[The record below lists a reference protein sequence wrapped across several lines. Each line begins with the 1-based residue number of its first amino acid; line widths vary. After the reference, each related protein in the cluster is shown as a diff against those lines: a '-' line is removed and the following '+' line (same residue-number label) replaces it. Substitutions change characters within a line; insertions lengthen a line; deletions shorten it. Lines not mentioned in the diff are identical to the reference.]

1 MPAAAVPDTGLTCDH
16 ERMRTVDERTLQFGP
31 LWVLSALS
39 GTYTR
44 FDEFE
49 LAAFW
54 DSVVE
59 VALRAPEPTRG
70 ILTSTAADR
79 PGLLLDFALDGRP
92 VVSGLS
98 HVVELLD
105 RLGPPLDQDYRSA
118 LMAIGAPWPGRAGRS
133 GAGSPRTTARSCCCS
148 GRCWRSRRNRTA
160 S

>member
-1 MPAAAVPDTGLTCDH
+1 
-16 ERMRTVDERTLQFGP
+16 MRTVDERTLQFGP

-59 VALRAPEPTRG
+59 VALRAPEPARG
-70 ILTSTAADR
+70 VLTSTAADR

-118 LMAIGAPWPGRAGRS
+118 LMAIGASLARARTNRARVGASGNRKQAVRS
-133 GAGSPRTTARSCCCS
+133 STAPAASPSPSFASARF
-148 GRCWRSRRNRTA
+148 R
-160 S
+160 